1 MRFWGFYGERFA
13 TLAGKRPNGAHDGAR
28 ARWSERGLLDAVIT
42 QNVDM
47 LHRRA
52 GTRELV
58 EVHGSI
64 ASCSCLACGGHVRA
78 RGGARAPA
86 PRAPTACRAASAAA
100 RR

>member
-1 MRFWGFYGERFA
+1 M
-13 TLAGKRPNGAHDGAR
+13 LDG
-28 ARWSERGLLDAVIT
+28 VIT

-64 ASCSCLACGGHVRA
+64 ATCSCLRCGGAASRSRRRA
-78 RGGARAPA
+78 RGSAA
-86 PRAPTACRAASAAA
+86 APTACRAARRAAG
-100 RR
+100 R